1 MKNTSYCFSYRG
13 NIYEYELDKDG
24 YFKELSDYDS
34 IVKQVKFILN
44 VSWYD

>member
-1 MKNTSYCFSYRG
+1 MNIKYIFPYRG

-24 YFKELSDYDS
+24 DFKELSDYDS

-44 VSWYD
+44 VS